1 MNMTFLQE
9 LFSSI
14 TQRDAI
20 LRRRGG
26 NLQNVDHNDLI
37 EACNALL
44 QSDGEVSGITL
55 AGRALEIYSR
65 LHADEKLRFF
75 EQLASDFSATP
86 RTIDLAYERYRQNRN
101 SRNLELL
108 FEACEPKR
116 QELLRRL
123 NLAPGG
129 THEIVKMRADM
140 LELMQGRPD
149 LPAINADFIHLFS
162 SWFNRGFLVLKR
174 IDWTTPANILEKIIR
189 YEAVH
194 KIQDWG
200 DLRRRL
206 DARDRRCFGFFHPAI
221 GDEPLIFVE
230 VALSKGLPDQ
240 IQVILA
246 SDRYDIDEP
255 ESANTAAFFGI
266 SNCQTGLRGI
276 SFGNFLIKQV
286 VQELKQELPN
296 LRNFV
301 TLSPLPGFRKWLE
314 ETCTAESGFLT
325 TEAQETL
332 KHLENPE
339 WHLDEALAH
348 ELEEVIK
355 PLAARY
361 LLKEKNAKG
370 LPHNP
375 VARFHLG
382 NGAELHRINWL
393 GDTSPQGMQQS
404 AGLMVNYLYV
414 LDNIERNHEQYA
426 TDGTIACSSAI
437 RELSRRGRKM
447 LKGENDK

>member
-14 TQRDAI
+14 TQREAI
-20 LRRRGG
+20 LRRRGAS
-26 NLQNVDHNDLI
+26 LQNVDHEDLV
-37 EACNALL
+37 EACEALM
-44 QSDGEVSGITL
+44 QSDGEVTGIKL
-55 AGRALEIYSR
+55 AGRALEIYAR
-65 LHADEKLRFF
+65 LEADEKLRFF
-75 EQLASDFSATP
+75 ERLASDFSAAP

-123 NLAPGG
+123 NLTRGG

-140 LELMQGRPD
+140 LELMKGHAD
-149 LPAINADFIHLFS
+149 FEAINADFIHLFA
-162 SWFNRGFLVLKR
+162 SWFNRGFLVLRR
-174 IDWTTPANILEKIIR
+174 IDWNTPANILEKIIR

-194 KIQDWG
+194 KIEDWG

-230 VALSKGLPDQ
+230 VALTRGLPDQ

-246 SDRYDIDEP
+246 SDRFDIDEP
-255 ESANTAAFFGI
+255 EAADTAAFFGI
-266 SNCQTGLRGI
+266 SNCQVGLRGI

-286 VQELKQELPN
+286 VQELKQELPG
-296 LRNFV
+296 LRHFV
-301 TLSPLPGFRKWLE
+301 TLSPLPGFRKWLDEAYTE
-314 ETCTAESGFLT
+314 ETGLLT
-325 TEAQETL
+325 PEAQETL
-332 KHLENPE
+332 KLLASPD
-339 WHLDEALAH
+339 WHKDEALAG
-348 ELEEVIK
+348 ELEEVIR

-361 LLKEKNAKG
+361 LLKEKNHRN

-393 GDTSPQGMQQS
+393 GDTSGQGIKQS

-414 LDNIERNHEQYA
+414 LDNIERNHEQFTA
-426 TDGTIACSSAI
+426 DGTIVCSSGI
-437 RELSRRGRKM
+437 RELSRRGRKL

>member
-14 TQRDAI
+14 TQRDAV
-20 LRRRGG
+20 LRRRAAH
-26 NLQNVDHNDLI
+26 LPNVDHDDLVA
-37 EACNALL
+37 ACQALM

-55 AGRALEIYSR
+55 AGRALEIYAR
-65 LHADEKLRFF
+65 LDADEKLRFF
-75 EQLASDFSATP
+75 ERLASDFSAAP
-86 RTIDLAYERYRQNRN
+86 RTIDLAYERYRKNR
-101 SRNLELL
+101 SSKNLEAL

-123 NLAPGG
+123 NLTRGG
-129 THEIVKMRADM
+129 THEIVRMRADM
-140 LELMQGRPD
+140 LELMQGHPD
-149 LPAINADFIHLFS
+149 FEAINADFIHLFA

-174 IDWTTPANILEKIIR
+174 IDWHTPANILEKIIR

-194 KIQDWG
+194 KIQDWE

-206 DARDRRCFGFFHPAI
+206 DGRDRRCFAFFHPAI

-230 VALSKGLPDQ
+230 VALTKGLPSQ

-255 ESANTAAFFGI
+255 ESADTAAFFGI

-286 VQELKQELPN
+286 VQELKQELPG

-314 ETCTAESGFLT
+314 ATYTEEAGLLSP
-325 TEAQETL
+325 EAQDTL
-332 KHLENPE
+332 KLLANPD
-339 WHLDEALAH
+339 WPQDEAQAQQ
-348 ELEEVIK
+348 LEEVIR

-393 GDTSPQGMQQS
+393 GDVSAQGLKQS

-414 LDNIERNHEQYA
+414 LDNIERNHEQFTA
-426 TDGTIACSSAI
+426 DGTIVCSSAI
-437 RELSRRGRKM
+437 RELSRRGRKL